1 MLTCRRAEFD
11 LPDDVHYLNCAYM
24 SPMSRAVERAG
35 LEGLARKRRPY
46 EIPARRFFDDS
57 ENARGLFARLLGAPT
72 ERIAIVPS
80 VSYAAAVVARNT
92 KLERGQ
98 RIVVASEQF
107 PSNVYAWR
115 KLCAQ
120 RGGELVTVAP
130 ESGDSRRAESWNERL
145 LAAIDERT
153 ALVALANV
161 HWADGT
167 RFELEAL
174 GARARSFGAALFVDG
189 AQSVGALPLDL
200 ERVKPDA
207 LVSVGYKWLM
217 GPYSLG
223 YAYFGPRY
231 DGGEPLEEN
240 WIARANSEDFRAL
253 VDYRDEYQPGAR
265 RFDMGERSQLQS
277 MPMAVAA
284 LEQVLAWDPANIQAY
299 CGALTERLVEAAAP
313 LGFRAE
319 TRARRGGHLVG
330 LRAPAGLDLDALGAR
345 LSAANVHV
353 SLRGNAVRVAPHV
366 YNDERD
372 VDALVEVLSGAVA
385 RR

>member
-1 MLTCRRAEFD
+1 MPTCRRAEFD
-11 LPDDVHYLNCAYM
+11 LPDDVHFLNCAYM
-24 SPMSRAVERAG
+24 SPMSRAVEKAG

-46 EIPARRFFDDS
+46 EILARHFFDDS
-57 ENARGLFARLLGAPT
+57 ESARALFARLVGAPA

-98 RIVVASEQF
+98 RIVIASEQF

-130 ESGDSRRAESWNERL
+130 EAGSARRAESWNERL

-189 AQSVGALPLDL
+189 AQSVGALPIDV

-207 LVSVGYKWLM
+207 LAAVGYKWLM

-240 WIARANSEDFRAL
+240 WIARANSEDFRGL
-253 VDYRDEYQPGAR
+253 VSYRDEYQPGAR
-265 RFDMGERSQLQS
+265 RFDMGERSQLQA

-284 LEQVLAWDPANIQAY
+284 LEQVLAWGPANIQAY
-299 CGALTERLVEAAAP
+299 CSALTERLVEATAP

-319 TRARRGGHLVG
+319 TATRRGGHLVG
-330 LRAPAGLDLDALGAR
+330 LRAPEGLDLDALGAH
-345 LSAANVHV
+345 LSAAKVHV

-372 VDALVEVLSGAVA
+372 IDALVEVLSRAVA